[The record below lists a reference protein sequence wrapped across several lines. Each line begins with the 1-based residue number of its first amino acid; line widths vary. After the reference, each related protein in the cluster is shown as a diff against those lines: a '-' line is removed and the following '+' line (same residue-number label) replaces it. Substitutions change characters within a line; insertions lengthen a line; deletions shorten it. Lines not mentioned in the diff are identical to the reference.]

1 MSRKKRNNTDSKETI
16 SQQGENAQDKKHA
29 DQKQGGSTRRS
40 FLGKAGG
47 LTAVALAAAVAPIE
61 PLLGGKESS
70 AEAST
75 IPYNDQTR
83 AAASLNYRNT
93 TATAENID
101 LGVLPDNGDKSFT
114 DHSGLWSKALAH
126 DSLEVVN
133 QNSWASFVKALST
146 GNFTD
151 FENIIVGHPGGLG
164 FTQTLNGPMGAFALD
179 LEGLDSHATSIPPSP
194 TTASAQTAAEQVEHY
209 WAVLLRDTNFT
220 QYANSS
226 IAQQAANELNSL
238 SFIKGTDNTAVGAAV
253 GPNGK
258 GTPTQEYPN
267 VITPQNLFRG
277 FYNTADGTG
286 GGNLPGPFV
295 SQFMLQPTFYGAQ
308 PLSQMF
314 QNFLPG
320 QDFMT
325 SVREFEN
332 VQNGGIPNFSLQFD
346 PQFRFIRD
354 GRGLAAFTHVD
365 ALHQAYFTACLV
377 LLGINA
383 PMNPGDPYIG
393 SKTQHGFGTL
403 GGPDALGT
411 VSELATRALKAAWF
425 HKWIV
430 NLRMRPEE
438 FGALVQANLTNA
450 SPMPQAARVLHKD
463 VLNSKVLQIIKQKY
477 GTFLLPTAFPEGAPA
492 HPCYPTGHGTVGGA
506 CITALKFFFDG
517 NAPIRP
523 ILLAAGSDVMQAAED
538 GLSLVPYTGAD
549 RDSLTINGELSKLAY
564 NITSGHGIH
573 AGIHFRSSSYWS
585 IKLGEQ
591 VGISVLKD
599 RAKSYAEPFTKTI
612 TLVDG
617 STVTISNQ

>member
-1 MSRKKRNNTDSKETI
+1 MSRKKKNDVDSKETL
-16 SQQGENAQDKKHA
+16 SQHGESVQDKKHD

-83 AAASLNYRNT
+83 AAASLSYRNA
-93 TATAENID
+93 TAQAENID

-114 DHSGLWSKALAH
+114 DHSGLWSKALVH

-133 QNSWASFVKALST
+133 QNSWASFVKAFSS
-146 GNFTD
+146 GSFTD

-164 FTQTLNGPMGAFALD
+164 FTQTLNGPMAAFALD

-194 TTASAQTAAEQVEHY
+194 TTASSQTAAEQVEHY

-226 IAQQAANELNSL
+226 IAQQAVNELNSL
-238 SFIKGTDNTAVGAAV
+238 SYISGEDDDGDSAGEANKQ
-253 GPNGK
+253 
-258 GTPTQEYPN
+258 GTPTAEFPAK
-267 VITPQNLFRG
+267 ITTQNLFRG
-277 FYNTADGTG
+277 FFNTPDGTG
-286 GGNLPGPFV
+286 GGNLSGPFV
-295 SQFMLQPTFYGAQ
+295 SQFMLQPTFFGAQ
-308 PLSQMF
+308 PLSQMY

-325 SVREFEN
+325 SVAEFEN
-332 VQNGGIPNFSLQFD
+332 VENGGVPNFSLKFD
-346 PQFRFIRD
+346 PQFRFLRD
-354 GRGLAAFTHVD
+354 GRGLAAYTHVD
-365 ALHQAYFTACLV
+365 ALHQAYFVAALV

-411 VSELATRALKAAWF
+411 VSEMATRALKAAWF
-425 HKWIV
+425 HKWVV

-438 FGALVQANLTNA
+438 FGGLVHANLANV
-450 SPMPQAARVLHKD
+450 SPMPQAAKVLHRD
-463 VLNSKVLQIIKQKY
+463 VLKSKIVQIIKQKF

-517 NAPIRP
+517 NAPLRP
-523 ILLAAGSDVMQAAED
+523 ILLAAGSDIMQASED

-549 RDSLTINGELSKLAY
+549 RDSITVNGELNKLAF

-573 AGIHFRSSSYWS
+573 AGIHFRSSSYWA

-591 VGISVLKD
+591 VGVSVLKD

-612 TLVDG
+612 TLADG
-617 STVTISNQ
+617 TTTTISNQ

>member
-1 MSRKKRNNTDSKETI
+1 MKRNNIDSEETI

-83 AAASLNYRNT
+83 AAASLNYRNS

-114 DHSGLWSKALAH
+114 DHSGLWSKALPH

-133 QNSWASFVKALST
+133 QNAWATFVKALST
-146 GNFTD
+146 GSFTD
-151 FENIIVGHPGGLG
+151 FENIIVGHPGGLHP
-164 FTQTLNGPMGAFALD
+164 TQTLNGPMGAFALD

-209 WAVLLRDTNFT
+209 WACLLRDVQFD

-226 IAQQAANELNSL
+226 VAQQAVNELNSL
-238 SFIKGTDNTAVGAAV
+238 SYIKGTDNTGSANQHG
-253 GPNGK
+253 N
-258 GTPTQEYPN
+258 TTQQYPH
-267 VITPQNLFRG
+267 VITTQNLFRG
-277 FYNTADGTG
+277 FFNTADGTG
-286 GGNLPGPFV
+286 GGNLSGPYV
-295 SQFMLQPTFYGAQ
+295 SQFLLQPTSFGAL
-308 PLSQMF
+308 PVHQMYQHF
-314 QNFLPG
+314 MPG
-320 QDFMT
+320 QEFMT
-325 SVREFEN
+325 SVAEFEN
-332 VQNGGIPNFSLQFD
+332 VQNGGVPNGSLKFD
-346 PQFRFIRD
+346 PQVRFLRD
-354 GRGLAAFTHVD
+354 GRGLAAYTRVD
-365 ALHQAYFTACLV
+365 ALHQAYFIAALV
-377 LLGINA
+377 LLSINT

-411 VSELATRALKAAWF
+411 VSEMATRALKAAWF

-438 FGALVQANLTNA
+438 FGGLVHAHLTNA
-450 SPMPQAARVLHKD
+450 SPMPQAAQVLHKD
-463 VLNSKVLQIIKQKY
+463 VLKSQAVQLVKQQF
-477 GTFLLPTAFPEGAPA
+477 GTFLLPQPFPEGAPA

-517 NAPIRP
+517 DAPLRP
-523 ILLAAGSDVMQAAED
+523 ILLAAGRDIMQASDD

-549 RDSLTINGELSKLAY
+549 RDSITVDGELNKLAY

-591 VGISVLKD
+591 VGISVLQD
-599 RAKSYAEPFTKTI
+599 RAKGYAEPFTKTI

-617 STVTISNQ
+617 STTTISNQ

>member
-1 MSRKKRNNTDSKETI
+1 MSDKRKNKVDSEETL
-16 SQQGENAQDKKHA
+16 SQHGESVQDKKHD

-70 AEAST
+70 VEAST

-83 AAASLNYRNT
+83 AAASFNYRT
-93 TATAENID
+93 STANAENID

-114 DHSGLWSKALAH
+114 DHSGLWSKALPH

-133 QNSWASFVKALST
+133 QNAWATFVKALST

-164 FTQTLNGPMGAFALD
+164 FTQTLNGPMAAFALD

-226 IAQQAANELNSL
+226 IAQQAVNELNSL
-238 SFIKGTDNTAVGAAV
+238 SFIKGTDTSAAGTGV
-253 GPNGK
+253 GPNAHGS
-258 GTPTQEYPN
+258 PTQEYPN
-267 VITPQNLFRG
+267 VITTQNLFRG
-277 FYNTADGTG
+277 FFNTADGTG
-286 GGNLPGPFV
+286 GGNLVGPFV
-295 SQFMLQPTFYGAQ
+295 SQFLLQPTFFGAQ
-308 PLSQMF
+308 PLSQMY

-320 QDFMT
+320 QEFMT
-325 SVREFEN
+325 SVAEFEN
-332 VQNGGIPNFSLQFD
+332 VENGGVPTGSLQFD
-346 PQFRFIRD
+346 PQFRFLRN
-354 GRGLAAFTHVD
+354 GRGLAAYTHVD
-365 ALHQAYFTACLV
+365 ALHQAYFTAALV

-383 PMNPGDPYIG
+383 PAAPGNPYIG

-411 VSELATRALKAAWF
+411 VSEFATRALKAAWF

-438 FGALVQANLTNA
+438 FGGLVHANLAGVT
-450 SPMPQAARVLHKD
+450 PLPQAAAVLHKD
-463 VLNSKVLQIIKQKY
+463 VLKSQIVQIIKQKF
-477 GTFLLPTAFPEGAPA
+477 GSFLLPIAFPEGAPA

-517 NAPIRP
+517 NAPLRP
-523 ILLAAGSDVMQAAED
+523 ILLAAGSDIMQASED

-549 RDSLTINGELSKLAY
+549 RDSITINGELNKLAF

-573 AGIHFRSSSYWS
+573 AGIHFRSSSYWA

-591 VGISVLKD
+591 
-599 RAKSYAEPFTKTI
+599 
-612 TLVDG
+612 
-617 STVTISNQ
+617 